1 MSNCQIKCKDTAAEN
16 GIFSFLS
23 FPSVSFGIFP
33 DISVFFSFF
42 QFSSVYT
49 IHTRCK
55 DTATG
60 NSTFSLL
67 QFTHIFAVYCSLAV
81 HFFRTTAKIRQAEG
95 ALSVFA
101 SLWQKDAE
109 RCSLCQD
116 RMPVFKIFAP
126 FSFSPLYNNCRQALS
141 PDLPA
146 CMIVSARGRRSNVYG
161 ISVLHTA
168 LPQRTV

>member
-1 MSNCQIKCKDTAAEN
+1 MDKQPMGWSSVCIAIDTSISHCKDTAETEP
-16 GIFSFLS
+16 FPRTSVRFLS
-23 FPSVSFGIFP
+23 VFTLS
-33 DISVFFSFF
+33 ISR
-42 QFSSVYT
+42 Y
-49 IHTRCK
+49 K
-55 DTATG
+55 DTAG
-60 NSTFSLL
+60 KNSTFRLL

-81 HFFRTTAKIRQAEG
+81 HFFITTAKIRQAEG

-109 RCSLCQD
+109 RCRLCQD